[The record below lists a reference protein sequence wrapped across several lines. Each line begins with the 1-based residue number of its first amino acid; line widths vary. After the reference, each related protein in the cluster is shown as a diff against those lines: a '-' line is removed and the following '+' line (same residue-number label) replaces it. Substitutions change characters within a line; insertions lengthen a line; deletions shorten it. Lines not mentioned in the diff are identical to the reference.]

1 MECFDGTDSRPIH
14 AETPVALEERPEQ
27 RAAVDAFVAQL
38 EENLRAVGVKLAIV
52 ADPSAMEWTDEIKVR
67 GKYESC
73 ILAKYLLNRRPV
85 DARCVMVHVEPVFDA
100 SAHTAPTTN
109 TDKKPESVRVYC
121 AWSVGK

>member
-1 MECFDGTDSRPIH
+1 VECFDGTDSRPIH

-52 ADPSAMEWTDEIKVR
+52 ADPSAVEWAHEITMR

-73 ILAKYLLNRRPV
+73 MLAKYLLNRRPL
-85 DARCVMVHVEPVFDA
+85 DARRVMVHIKPVFDT
-100 SAHTAPTTN
+100 SAHAAPTTDN
-109 TDKKPESVRVYC
+109 DKKPESVHVYC